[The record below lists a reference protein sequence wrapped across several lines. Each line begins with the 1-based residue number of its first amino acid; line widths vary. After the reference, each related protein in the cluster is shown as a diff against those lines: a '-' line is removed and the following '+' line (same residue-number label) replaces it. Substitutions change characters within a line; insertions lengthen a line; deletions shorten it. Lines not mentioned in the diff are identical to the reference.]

1 MEETAWA
8 GPLALP
14 LPRCVALGHVS
25 RKGRAFLILKQK
37 EMWGCGGG
45 GGVETGG
52 DAQIVG
58 LSRLY
63 GTLHEFGLELGKL
76 GARVDFSDE
85 HCKVKK
91 IIFDHFFLTP
101 QCFSGLAGISV
112 KLLKNAVSGISHREV
127 VRGTHI

>member
-1 MEETAWA
+1 MCGLGPFLQKGQGISDSETE
-8 GPLALP
+8 
-14 LPRCVALGHVS
+14 RNV
-25 RKGRAFLILKQK
+25 GR
-37 EMWGCGGG
+37 
-45 GGVETGG
+45 GVETGG

-63 GTLHEFGLELGKL
+63 GTLHEIGLELGKL

-85 HCKVKK
+85 RCKVKK

-127 VRGTHI
+127 ARGTHI